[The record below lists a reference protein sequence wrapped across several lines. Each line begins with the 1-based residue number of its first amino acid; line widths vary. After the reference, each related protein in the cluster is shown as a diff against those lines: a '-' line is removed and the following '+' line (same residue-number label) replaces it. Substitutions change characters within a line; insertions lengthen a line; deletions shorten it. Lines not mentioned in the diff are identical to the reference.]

1 MKDFKFL
8 KTQEKIEPNL
18 NGRTYCRN
26 LYVNDDNFESDLLND
41 PDFVDQIKC
50 YILNIYLFG
59 TVITLL
65 VKYLV
70 NAGF

>member
-8 KTQEKIEPNL
+8 KTQDEKVPNL
-18 NGRTYCRN
+18 NGRTYPRY
-26 LYVNDDNFESDLLND
+26 LISDNNYTLND
-41 PDFVDQIKC
+41 MNHIRN
-50 YILNIYLFG
+50 YILHLYFFG

>member
-8 KTQEKIEPNL
+8 KTQKKIEPNL
-18 NGRTYCRN
+18 NGRLYPKN
-26 LYVNDDNFESDLLND
+26 LYVNVDHIKNF
-41 PDFVDQIKC
+41 
-50 YILNIYLFG
+50 ILNIYLFG
-59 TVITLL
+59 TVITLS